1 MTIAE
6 IPASSS
12 LRALSILLEG
22 GFSGMASKNIP
33 LVQWQYGW
41 FVVGAAIIVV
51 DVMVYVMFKRR
62 HWL

>member
-1 MTIAE
+1 
-6 IPASSS
+6 
-12 LRALSILLEG
+12 
-22 GFSGMASKNIP
+22 MASKNIP